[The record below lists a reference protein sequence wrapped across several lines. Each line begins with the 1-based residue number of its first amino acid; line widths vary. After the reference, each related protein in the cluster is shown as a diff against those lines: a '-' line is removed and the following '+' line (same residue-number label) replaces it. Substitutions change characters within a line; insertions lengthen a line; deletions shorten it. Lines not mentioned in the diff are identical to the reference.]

1 MTLLSTPTLRA
12 LGFSLVTFVFFFC
25 LGCAKN
31 PPAKHYEM
39 HGKIMAVDLMGKEL
53 IVEHDAIPGFMEAMT
68 MPYPVSSPAL
78 LQQVHPGDEIKAD
91 LAVRSDFAVIDKL
104 DVLKKAAPGST
115 PAPKTQMHTPQ
126 IGEAVPNFAL
136 INQSGRRIHLRDFRG
151 KVLLVTFFYARCTL
165 NDFCPRVNGNFAALD
180 KSLSKSPELYA
191 KTHLLSISFDPQH
204 DTPKVLRSYG
214 SSYTERY
221 SKEDFKHWDFATAQE
236 DDMKQLADFFGV
248 YYERDGNQIT
258 HSLSTAVIGPTG
270 EIEAWYPGNHWQP
283 DELLA
288 AVRVAPPTPV
298 AKLAS
303 AKTAR

>member
-1 MTLLSTPTLRA
+1 VP
-12 LGFSLVTFVFFFC
+12 FVLVFAPAC
-25 LGCAKN
+25 GKN
-31 PPAKHYEM
+31 PSTKHYEM

-78 LQQVHPGDEIKAD
+78 LQQVKPGDEIKAD
-91 LAVRSDFAVIDKL
+91 LAVRSDFVVIDKL
-104 DVLKKAAPGST
+104 DVLKKATPGST

-126 IGEAVPNFAL
+126 TGEAVPNFAL
-136 INQSGRRIHLRDFRG
+136 TNQDGRRIHLSDYRG
-151 KVLLVTFFYARCTL
+151 KVLLVTFFYTRCPL

-180 KSLSKSPELYA
+180 QTLAQSPDLYA

-221 SKEDFKHWDFATAQE
+221 SKEDFKHWDFATASE
-236 DDMKQLADFFGV
+236 DEMKKLADFFGV

-258 HSLSTAVIGPTG
+258 HSLSTAVIGPGG
-270 EIEAWYPGNHWQP
+270 EIQAWYPGNHSQP
-283 DELLA
+283 EELLESTRA
-288 AVRVAPPTPV
+288 ALRQTGTNVA
-298 AKLAS
+298 S
-303 AKTAR
+303 R